1 MIMRRIKQVATAD
14 KVDMG
19 GVPILQSLPG
29 QAAQQV
35 DPFLLIHHWRETYPG
50 GQHPSQVGV
59 PPHPHKGFSPVTF
72 IYEGALRHLDSKG
85 NDSVV
90 RGGGTQWMFSDA
102 GIFHSERP
110 DMKLAQDG
118 GKLELI
124 QFWVNSPAK
133 NKEDAPRYIPLTAE
147 ETPVVHSEDGK
158 VSAGVVAGALGNVEG
173 PITPHSPMKILR
185 LTGKAGGRMR
195 FSVPSSFHALLYVL
209 DGDVRVG
216 DKAIRGEQIGIFDHS
231 AEEVVEL
238 NWENAG
244 RVLFLSGEP
253 LGEPIKSYGPFVMND
268 QRGIMNALQEAQSGA
283 WGELKE
289 SWAE

>member
-1 MIMRRIKQVATAD
+1 MRRIKQVAKAD

-19 GVPILQSLPG
+19 GVPILQSLPSR
-29 QAAQQV
+29 AAEQV

-85 NDSVV
+85 NDSIV

-110 DMKLAQDG
+110 DMPLAKEG

-124 QFWVNSPAK
+124 QFWVNTPAAH
-133 NKEDAPRYIPLTAE
+133 KEDAPRYIPLTADD
-147 ETPVVHSEDGK
+147 TPVVHSEDGK
-158 VSAGVVAGALGNVEG
+158 VSAGVVTGTLGDAEG

-185 LTGKAGGRMR
+185 LTGEAGGTMR
-195 FSVPSSFHALLYVL
+195 WTIPASFQALIYVL
-209 DGDVRVG
+209 EGTVRVG
-216 DKAIRGEQIGIFDHS
+216 DKTIPAETIGVFDSSDEKEIELSWEQP
-231 AEEVVEL
+231 
-238 NWENAG
+238 G

-253 LGEPIKSYGPFVMND
+253 LRETVRSYGPFVMND
-268 QRGIMNALQEAQSGA
+268 QRGIMNALQEAQAGA

-289 SWAE
+289 SWPE

>member
-1 MIMRRIKQVATAD
+1 MRKINQVATAD

-19 GVPILQSLPG
+19 GVPILQSLPSR
-29 QAAQQV
+29 AAQQV

-85 NDSVV
+85 NDSIV

-110 DMKLAQDG
+110 DMKLAKEG

-124 QFWVNSPAK
+124 QFWVNSPATH
-133 NKEDAPRYIPLTAE
+133 KEDTPQYIPLTAE
-147 ETPVVHSEDGK
+147 DTPVVKSKDGK
-158 VSAGVVAGALGNVEG
+158 VSSGVVTGTLGDVEG
-173 PITPHSPMKILR
+173 PITPHSPMRIYR
-185 LTGKAGGRMR
+185 LTGESGGTLD
-195 FSVPSSFHALLYVL
+195 FTIPSSYHALVYVL
-209 DGDVRVG
+209 EGEIRIGDRELS
-216 DKAIRGEQIGIFDHS
+216 AEQIGVFENSD
-231 AEEVVEL
+231 EETIEMEWL
-238 NWENAG
+238 ESG

-253 LGEPIKSYGPFVMND
+253 LKETVRSYGPFVMND

-283 WGELKE
+283 WGELEE
-289 SWAE
+289 SWPE

>member
-1 MIMRRIKQVATAD
+1 MKKIKQIAKAD

-19 GVPILQSLPG
+19 GVPILQSLPSR
-29 QAAQQV
+29 AAQQV

-50 GQHPSQVGV
+50 GQHPSQLGV

-85 NDSVV
+85 NDSIV

-124 QFWVNSPAK
+124 QFWVNSPAAH
-133 NKEDAPRYIPLTAE
+133 KEDAPRYIPLTAE
-147 ETPVVHSEDGK
+147 ETPEVHSADGK
-158 VSAGVVAGALGNVEG
+158 VSAGVVAGALGDVEG
-173 PITPHSPMKILR
+173 PITPHSPMNILR
-185 LTGKAGGRMR
+185 LTGEAGGTLRWTIPTT
-195 FSVPSSFHALLYVL
+195 FQALIYVL
-209 DGDVRVG
+209 EGTVRVG
-216 DKAIRGEQIGIFDHS
+216 DKTIPAESIGVFDSSDEKEIELSWEQP
-231 AEEVVEL
+231 
-238 NWENAG
+238 G

-253 LGEPIKSYGPFVMND
+253 LRETVRSYGPFVMND

-283 WGELKE
+283 WGELEE

>member
-1 MIMRRIKQVATAD
+1 MREIKQVATAD

-19 GVPILQSLPG
+19 GVPILQSLPSR
-29 QAAQQV
+29 AAQEV

-85 NDSVV
+85 NDSIV
-90 RGGGTQWMFSDA
+90 RGGGTQWMFSDK

-110 DMKLAQDG
+110 DMALAKEG

-124 QFWVNSPAK
+124 QFWVNSPAAH
-133 NKEDAPRYIPLTAE
+133 KEDTPRYIPLAAE
-147 ETPVVHSEDGK
+147 DTPVVQSDDGK
-158 VSAGVVAGALGNVEG
+158 VSVGVVTGTFGETEG

-185 LTGKAGGRMR
+185 LTGEADGHLH
-195 FSVPSSFHALLYVL
+195 FSVPASYQALAYVL
-209 DGDVRVG
+209 EGKVRIGETVLS
-216 DKAIRGEQIGIFDHS
+216 GEQIGIFEQG
-231 AEEVVEL
+231 EETAIEMQ
-238 NWENAG
+238 WEEPG

-253 LGEPIKSYGPFVMND
+253 LGEPVRSYGPFVMND

-289 SWAE
+289 HWSE

>member
-1 MIMRRIKQVATAD
+1 MKKIKQIAKAD

-19 GVPILQSLPG
+19 GVPILQSLPSR
-29 QAAQQV
+29 AAQQV

-50 GQHPSQVGV
+50 GQHPSQLGV

-85 NDSVV
+85 NDSIV

-124 QFWVNSPAK
+124 QFWVNSPAAH
-133 NKEDAPRYIPLTAE
+133 KEDAPRYIPLTAE
-147 ETPVVHSEDGK
+147 ETPEVHSEDGK
-158 VSAGVVAGALGNVEG
+158 VSAVVVAGALGDVEG
-173 PITPHSPMKILR
+173 PITPHSPMNILR
-185 LTGKAGGRMR
+185 LMGEAGGTMR
-195 FSVPSSFHALLYVL
+195 WSIPTTFQALIYVL
-209 DGDVRVG
+209 EGTVRVG
-216 DKAIRGEQIGIFDHS
+216 DKTIS
-231 AEEVVEL
+231 AESIGVFDSSDEKEIEL
-238 NWENAG
+238 NWEQPG

-253 LGEPIKSYGPFVMND
+253 LRETVRSYGPFVMND

-283 WGELKE
+283 WGELEE

>member
-1 MIMRRIKQVATAD
+1 MKKIKQIAKAD

-19 GVPILQSLPG
+19 GVPILQSLPSR
-29 QAAQQV
+29 AAQQV

-50 GQHPSQVGV
+50 GQHPSQLGV

-85 NDSVV
+85 NDSIV

-124 QFWVNSPAK
+124 QFWVNSPAAH
-133 NKEDAPRYIPLTAE
+133 KEDAPRYIPLTAE
-147 ETPVVHSEDGK
+147 ETPVVHSADGK
-158 VSAGVVAGALGNVEG
+158 VSAGVVAGALGDVEG
-173 PITPHSPMKILR
+173 PITPHSPMNILR
-185 LTGKAGGRMR
+185 LTGEAGGTMR
-195 FSVPSSFHALLYVL
+195 WTIPTTFQALIYVL
-209 DGDVRVG
+209 EGTVRVG
-216 DKAIRGEQIGIFDHS
+216 DKTIPAESIGVFDSSDEKEIELSWEQP
-231 AEEVVEL
+231 
-238 NWENAG
+238 G

-253 LGEPIKSYGPFVMND
+253 LRETVRSYGPFVMND

-283 WGELKE
+283 WGELEE

>member
-1 MIMRRIKQVATAD
+1 MRKINQVATAD

-19 GVPILQSLPG
+19 GVPILQSLPSR
-29 QAAQQV
+29 AAEQV

-85 NDSVV
+85 NDSIV
-90 RGGGTQWMFSDA
+90 RGGGTQWMFSDQ

-110 DMKLAQDG
+110 VMKLAQDG

-124 QFWVNSPAK
+124 QFWVNSPAAH
-133 NKEDAPRYIPLTAE
+133 KEDAPQYIPLTAE
-147 ETPVVHSEDGK
+147 DTPHVESEDGK
-158 VSAGVVAGALGNVEG
+158 VRIGVVTGSLKDVEG
-173 PITPHSPMKILR
+173 PITPHSPMSIFR
-185 LTGKAGGRMR
+185 MSGESGGKLE
-195 FSVPSSFHALLYVL
+195 FSIPSSYHALVYVL
-209 DGDVRVG
+209 EGEIRIGDRELS
-216 DKAIRGEQIGIFDHS
+216 GEQIGVFENSD
-231 AEEVVEL
+231 EETIEMEWL
-238 NWENAG
+238 ESG

-253 LGEPIKSYGPFVMND
+253 LKETVRSYGPFVMND

-283 WGELKE
+283 WGELEE
-289 SWAE
+289 SWPE